1 MLFRSDILEKAKK
14 DAENIIKEAEAKA
27 NSIVEKANN
36 DAANLKQKTEAE
48 LGMSVKQTIASLKQ
62 QLTNLISNK
71 VAVDMTTTAFKDE
84 DFVRELMCKIIE
96 KWSAEGNVN
105 LNVLM
110 NNKEKEEFEK
120 YLLAK
125 HKNLLD
131 SNLTLV
137 TNASQKDG
145 FVVQP
150 KDGSYKL
157 TFSEKVFEETD
168 ITFRA
173 VFQKTTHKPIN
184 SCCNNNA
191 KCNYFCRNSAIKCQ
205 PKQKQQYVHIYA
217 PL

>member
-1 MLFRSDILEKAKK
+1 MGKRSKKYTEAVSKIEKGKVYTKEEAVHDANEILEKAKK

-96 KWSAEGNVN
+96 KWNAEGNVN

-131 SNLTLV
+131 NKLTLV
-137 TNASQKDG
+137 TNTSQKDG

-150 KDGSYKL
+150 KDGSYKI
-157 TFSEKVFEETD
+157 TFSEKVFEE
-168 ITFRA
+168 F
-173 VFQKTTHKPIN
+173 FN
-184 SCCNNNA
+184 S
-191 KCNYFCRNSAIKCQ
+191 YIKEYS
-205 PKQKQQYVHIYA
+205 KK
-217 PL
+217 LLFS